1 MVRGYAVAAGC
12 LVGALGAM
20 AWAGDLHARPTL
32 VPERMA
38 ALPGETVW
46 VAVDFE
52 LDAGWHTY
60 WPGVNDT
67 GFALDAVVGCSANA
81 SPGELVWPAPHRY
94 TAVEGILD
102 HVFEE
107 RMTVLLPVTVAA
119 DAALGDSVTVSLDMR
134 WLVCRT
140 ACVLEAAECSVT
152 IPVSDAVG
160 KPSRETAE
168 LFERARARVA
178 PPLTDGD
185 PVGVSFAGSWLELR
199 GEGAVKLAFYP
210 LADGREPRDLLRDG
224 EAEGDRLRVEY
235 REGEAPVRGVLEVW
249 TGPKESKLYAVEWPK
264 PGGEVE
270 SETPAPTDGR
280 ANE

>member
-1 MVRGYAVAAGC
+1 
-12 LVGALGAM
+12 M
-20 AWAGDLHARPTL
+20 ARAGDLHARPTL

-52 LDAGWHTY
+52 LDEGWHTY

-67 GFALDAVVGCSANA
+67 GFALDTVVGCSANA
-81 SPGELVWPAPHRY
+81 AAGEMVWPAPHRY

-119 DAALGDSVTVSLDMR
+119 DAVLGESVTVSLDMR
-134 WLVCRT
+134 WLVCKT
-140 ACVLEAAECSVT
+140 ACVLEDAERSVT

-178 PPLTDGD
+178 PALADGD
-185 PVGVSFAGSWLELR
+185 PVSLSFAGSWLELR
-199 GEGAVKLAFYP
+199 GEGAVRMAFYP
-210 LADGREPRDLLRDG
+210 LAEGRETRDLLRDG

-235 REGEAPVRGVLEVW
+235 REGEGPVRGVLEVW
-249 TGPKESKLYAVEWPK
+249 SGPKESKLYAVEWPK
-264 PGGEVE
+264 PDGEVE